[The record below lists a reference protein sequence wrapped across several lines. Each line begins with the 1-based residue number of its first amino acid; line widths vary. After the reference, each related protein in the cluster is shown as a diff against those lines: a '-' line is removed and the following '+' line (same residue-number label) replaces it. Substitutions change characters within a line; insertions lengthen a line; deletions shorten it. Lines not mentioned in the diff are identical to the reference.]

1 MFYAEMET
9 NKKTEI
15 VLPLL
20 PFFGGEKGIGH
31 IKSKL
36 SCLFPYYRYR
46 KQLTL

>member
-15 VLPLL
+15 VL